1 MLRNKACSATR
12 TAKRRRAAGFGLLY
26 RAVGKHKENSSEH
39 ILYEEDFNSTLI
51 AECVTWNR
59 LYGNNYINV
68 LTSTISWPVLLWFR
82 GPMAN
87 AANRSVSVW
96 QVLRTARQ
104 CGTRPVASPIHCSS
118 ARICSIYGCRRTS
131 PNSNSGWSA
140 SIKCTS
146 GLFI

>member
-1 MLRNKACSATR
+1 MCWGSATKA
-12 TAKRRRAAGFGLLY
+12 AKWWRAAGFGLLY
-26 RAVGKHKENSSEH
+26 TAVGKHKENCSEH
-39 ILYEEDFNSTLI
+39 CLCEEDFNSTMN
-51 AECVTWNR
+51 AVCVVWNR
-59 LYGNNYINV
+59 LYRNKYIIV